1 MESRRMYSIDGEYDD
16 EQGRT
21 VVYDIILIGFEDIVD
36 RQDLL
41 AVTIDVLRKRMM
53 YENEKQK
60 KEDDHGKAS
69 YK

>member
-1 MESRRMYSIDGEYDD
+1 
-16 EQGRT
+16 
-21 VVYDIILIGFEDIVD
+21 
-36 RQDLL
+36 L